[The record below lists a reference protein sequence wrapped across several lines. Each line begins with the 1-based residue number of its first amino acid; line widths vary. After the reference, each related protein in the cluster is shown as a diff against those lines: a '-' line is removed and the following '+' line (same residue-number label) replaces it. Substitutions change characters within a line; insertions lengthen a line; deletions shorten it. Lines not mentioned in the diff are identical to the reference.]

1 MDLHDIALA
10 AAIAKGNGGTGGTS
24 DYSDLTNK
32 PSINGNQLVGDK
44 TTAQLGITETWVGTQ
59 AQYASNPPAV
69 GQPYIITDDQDID
82 STPTQNS
89 TNPVTS
95 GGVYSAL
102 ARLDPQTGDIYFG
115 QTRVARVMDSDS
127 YAALTTKDNIYYL
140 TYPSP
145 TPSPSLSM
153 SSVAKGADNEK
164 PDEKEPETKKNTEME
179 IRDEQLEKLPPFGFG
194 GYDE

>member
-10 AAIAKGNGGTGGTS
+10 AAIAKGSGGTGGTT
-24 DYSDLTNK
+24 DYTDLTNK

-44 TTAQLGITETWVGTQ
+44 TAAQLGITETWIGTQ

-82 STPTQNS
+82 STPTQGS
-89 TNPVTS
+89 ANPVTS

-115 QTRVARVMDSDS
+115 ETRVARVMDSDS

-145 TPSPSLSM
+145 TPAPSLQT
-153 SSVAKGADNEK
+153 VRAPEGV
-164 PDEKEPETKKNTEME
+164 DEMRTEPEE
-179 IRDEQLEKLPPFGFG
+179 LPETSP
-194 GYDE
+194 DDDMR

>member
-1 MDLHDIALA
+1 MDIHDIALA
-10 AAIAKGNGGTGGTS
+10 AAIAKGSGGTGRTT
-24 DYSDLTNK
+24 DYTDLTNK
-32 PSINGNQLVGDK
+32 PSINGNQLIGDK
-44 TTAQLGITETWVGTQ
+44 TAAQLGIAETWVGTQ

-89 TNPVTS
+89 ANPVTS

-115 QTRVARVMDSDS
+115 QTRVARVMPEAE
-127 YAALTTKDNIYYL
+127 YEAATKENIYYL
-140 TYPSP
+140 TYPTP
-145 TPSPSLSM
+145 TPAPSLSM
-153 SSVAKGADNEK
+153 SSGAKGADNKDPNEN
-164 PDEKEPETKKNTEME
+164 EPETKKNTEME
-179 IRDEQLEKLPPFGFG
+179 ISDEQLEKLPPFGFG

>member
-1 MDLHDIALA
+1 MDIHDIALA
-10 AAIAKGNGGTGGTS
+10 AAIAKGSGGTGGTT
-24 DYSDLTNK
+24 DYTDLTNK
-32 PSINGNQLVGDK
+32 PSINGNQLIGDK

-59 AQYASNPPAV
+59 AQYASDPPVV

-89 TNPVTS
+89 ANPVTS

-115 QTRVARVMDSDS
+115 QTRVARVMSEAE
-127 YAALTTKDNIYYL
+127 YEVATKEKIYYL

-145 TPSPSLSM
+145 SPAPSLQT
-153 SSVAKGADNEK
+153 VRAPEGV
-164 PDEKEPETKKNTEME
+164 DEMQTEPEEEPQPDNDM
-179 IRDEQLEKLPPFGFG
+179 R
-194 GYDE
+194 